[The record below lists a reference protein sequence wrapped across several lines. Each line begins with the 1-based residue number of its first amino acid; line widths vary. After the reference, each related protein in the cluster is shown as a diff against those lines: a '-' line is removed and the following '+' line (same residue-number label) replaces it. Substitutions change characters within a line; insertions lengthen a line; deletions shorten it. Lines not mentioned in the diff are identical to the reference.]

1 MNLEALMKLA
11 GVNENQDILQELGLE
26 DETLNNSK
34 LALALKELKQEEE
47 KEIVKKAAQEILAL
61 LRDTDLRTKA
71 LVNELRQLRQREK
84 SILASIKGIERAKL
98 YAAQTNN
105 YIPLVFI
112 NSPRLGFVSQEVLN
126 VSTIPADWSPEVAT
140 KPKARAK

>member
-26 DETLNNSK
+26 DKTLNNSK

-47 KEIVKKAAQEILAL
+47 KETVKKAAQEILAL

-84 SILASIKGIERAKL
+84 GVLASIKSIERAKL

-105 YIPLVFI
+105 YIPLVVI
-112 NSPRLGFVSQEVLN
+112 NSPRLGVVSQEILEAVL
-126 VSTIPADWSPEVAT
+126 S
-140 KPKARAK
+140 